1 MKLKMNYNSF
11 IKLKDFF
18 KIVDITAEVKDY
30 ITKNDTLEGNLEIH
44 GKYQKRDGITE
55 EYFLENVPF
64 SIVFKNNDY
73 DINDIVCT
81 DIDYV
86 AIDGRG
92 VDVTFDILVDYYEYE
107 EIPVKLDTPIEQ
119 FEESKRLSVEV
130 SEEWTGTQNKQVVD
144 DSNPT
149 LEEKINTVSDNDMED
164 ESSEAIRVEPIDLE
178 TETISETEIEAINN
192 QEENIDS
199 NDIEKIK
206 KEETDRID
214 SLLKS
219 TLNFKDDNLPTEEI
233 VIRGIPEEKS
243 KIKVCYYQNDQD
255 LEKVCEK
262 NNISLDKVFKANRNR
277 NIEKYHRVIINE
289 SPK

>member
-1 MKLKMNYNSF
+1 MNLKMNYNSF

-30 ITKNDTLEGNLEIH
+30 ITKNDMLEGSLEIH
-44 GKYQKRDGITE
+44 GKYQKRDGVTE
-55 EYFLENVPF
+55 EYFLETVPF

-107 EIPVKLDTPIEQ
+107 EIPVKIDGSIDQLEEANRLTMETSEELDNTSVEQIEEKVNSEAEEKTDETILESTRVDAVDLDT
-119 FEESKRLSVEV
+119 ESV
-130 SEEWTGTQNKQVVD
+130 
-144 DSNPT
+144 
-149 LEEKINTVSDNDMED
+149 
-164 ESSEAIRVEPIDLE
+164 
-178 TETISETEIEAINN
+178 SETEIDALNM
-192 QEENIDS
+192 QEEDS
-199 NDIEKIK
+199 ISNDDIEKIK
-206 KEETDRID
+206 KEETERID
-214 SLLKS
+214 NLLKS

-233 VIRGIPEEKS
+233 VIRGVPEGKS

-277 NIEKYHRVIINE
+277 NIEKYRRVIINE